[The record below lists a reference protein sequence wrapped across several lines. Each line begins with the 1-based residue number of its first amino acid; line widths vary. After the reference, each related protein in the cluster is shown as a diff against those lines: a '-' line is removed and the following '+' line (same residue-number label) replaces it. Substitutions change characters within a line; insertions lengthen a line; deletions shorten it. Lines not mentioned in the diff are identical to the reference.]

1 MARRAGGACER
12 HAVAVP
18 GTPPN
23 EGDKHQELDYR
34 FTLANE
40 RTFLAWLR
48 TGLAFLAAAVALAQL
63 VPRFGSAPWHETL
76 AMLLVALS
84 ITSSLGGT
92 WRWRAVERAMR
103 AGEPLPRS
111 RLPWGLGLAFAVL
124 GVGGAVTLVLGA
136 R

>member
-1 MARRAGGACER
+1 MPESR
-12 HAVAVP
+12 
-18 GTPPN
+18 TS
-23 EGDKHQELDYR
+23 EGDEHQELDYR

-63 VPRFGSAPWHETL
+63 VPGFGSAAWHETL

-92 WRWRAVERAMR
+92 WRWKVVERAMR

-111 RLPWGLGLAFAVL
+111 RLPWGLGIAFAVL
-124 GVGGAVTLVLGA
+124 AVGGAVTLVLEA